1 MSKIKQGILLQIF
14 KDGFFANPATVGKTG
29 DPRPVKMLV
38 GDIIEIRYPF
48 AWHFRTLDNHYYEAS
63 EETILEFARPVG
75 KVFENVSFSNKATT
89 EEIIRLRLYETR
101 DFTPIEWGTGLEPL
115 LEKAFHKNYERE
127 SGYIEK
133 RKENR

>member
-1 MSKIKQGILLQIF
+1 MKIQQGVLLQVF
-14 KDGFFANPATVGKTG
+14 KDGFFANPATVGETG
-29 DPRPVKMLV
+29 DPRPVKMIR

-75 KVFENVSFSNKATT
+75 KVFDNVKMANKATT

-101 DFTPIEWGTGLEPL
+101 DYVPIEWGTGLTDL
-115 LEKAFHKNYERE
+115 LEQAFHRNYKQECR
-127 SGYIEK
+127 YIEK
-133 RKENR
+133 RKENK